1 MPLREP
7 RRLIG
12 ASREN
17 GDSIA
22 LFEDD
27 ANAVVASAEA
37 YAEKVSSVMRRL
49 PRWWD
54 LLSFGR
60 AQLLSRVLL
69 QAPESSGVP
78 TTRIISDVH
87 HLLQD
92 DAHLRLQTR
101 RASNLRGAPDDVIDM
116 LPQRASARKL
126 KIYVA
131 CDNGIVDQA
140 TSEFQSL
147 GG

>member
-1 MPLREP
+1 M
-7 RRLIG
+7 
-12 ASREN
+12 

-27 ANAVVASAEA
+27 ANVVVASAEA

-54 LLSFGR
+54 LLSFV
-60 AQLLSRVLL
+60 APKLLSRVLL

-101 RASNLRGAPDDVIDM
+101 RASNLEELPATLVIDM
-116 LPQRASARKL
+116 LLASRFGSG
-126 KIYVA
+126 
-131 CDNGIVDQA
+131 N
-140 TSEFQSL
+140 
-147 GG
+147 